1 MSLTLAKKSQAIA
14 SMTGYRRIQNHYM
27 LPHDSLALDLAK
39 KANIQQSDVSDTLHP
54 SRQITHLTATRDS
67 FLPITGYH
75 NILSY
80 CFDVCTKFSYS
91 DCI

>member
-1 MSLTLAKKSQAIA
+1 MMSLTLAKKSQAIA
-14 SMTGYRRIQNHYM
+14 SMTGYRRIQSHYM
-27 LPHDSLALDLAK
+27 LPYDSLALDLAK
-39 KANIQQSDVSDTLHP
+39 KVNIQQSDVRH
-54 SRQITHLTATRDS
+54 S